1 MSRFTLRFAE
11 ISLEDIPVVGGKN
24 ASLGE
29 MYRELTPKGV
39 KVPDGFATTANA
51 YRYFLQ
57 SSGLE
62 SSINKILEQL
72 DPYDTKDLAEKGKQ
86 IRELILSAE
95 FPVELTEEIIASYK
109 QLCAK
114 YGLEID
120 VAVRSSATAED
131 LPEASFAGAQETF
144 LNIRGIDALIDSC
157 RKCYA
162 SLYNDRAIFYR
173 EVNGFKHAEV
183 ALSVGVQK
191 MVRSDL
197 AASGVIFTL
206 DTESGFQDVVFLTS
220 AYGLGEN
227 VVKGTVNP
235 DEFYVFKPTLRM
247 GFKPIIAK
255 TIGSK
260 EIKMVYGVDEH
271 AHTGLSTKNIPVPL
285 NERRLFSINEK
296 EILQLSRWAVQIE
309 EHYSNKAGYK
319 KPMDIEWGKDGQTG
333 ELFIL
338 QARPETVQA
347 KNLGT
352 HMTQYTLLEEGKVI
366 AVGRAVGAKI
376 GTGTVRI
383 IESVKDIDLFQEG
396 EILVTSMTDP
406 DWVPIMKKAGGIITE
421 RGGRTCHAAIVS
433 RELGIPA
440 IVGADNAMALLEDGM
455 EVTLSC
461 TGKDEGKIY
470 EGILRFHKEIIE
482 LKQTVRPKTKI
493 MMNISNPEEVFK
505 LSAIPNDGVGLARME
520 FIINTHIQIHPLA
533 LVHYPDMIS
542 ESVKKKIDE
551 LTAGYMSKEDYFIE
565 KLAQGIGKI
574 AAAFYPKEVI
584 VRMSDFKTNEYANL
598 LGGRAFEPKEDNPM
612 LGFRGASRY
621 YNPRYRRGFALE
633 CAAIKK
639 VREEMGLFNV
649 KIMIPFCRT
658 VAEGKKVLEEL
669 RLNQLVQGVQGLEVY
684 LMCELPS
691 NVILAEEFL
700 KDFDGFSIGSN
711 DLTQLVLGLDRD
723 SEIVAPLFDERNEAV
738 KEMLRIAIKVARK
751 NHKKIGICGQ
761 APSDY
766 PEIAQLLVECGIDSI
781 SLTPDVIISTSIKV
795 FEWEKSLEKYEVPQ

>member
-1 MSRFTLRFAE
+1 MSRLTLGFAE
-11 ISLEDIPVVGGKN
+11 IRLEDIPVVGGKN

-29 MYRELTPKGV
+29 MYRELTPKGI
-39 KVPDGFATTANA
+39 KIPDGFATTADA
-51 YRYFLQ
+51 YFYFLQ

-62 SSINKILEQL
+62 SSINEILNKL

-86 IRELILSAE
+86 IRELILSAK
-95 FPVELTEEIIASYK
+95 FPIKLTEEIKASYN

-114 YGLEID
+114 YGAEID

-144 LNIRGIDALIDSC
+144 LNIRGVDALIESC

-162 SLYNDRAIFYR
+162 SLFNDRAIFYR
-173 EVNGFKHAEV
+173 EVNGFKHSQV
-183 ALSVGVQK
+183 ALSIGVQK

-197 AASGVIFTL
+197 ASSGVIFTL
-206 DTESGFQDVVFLTS
+206 DTETGFQDVVFLTS

-227 VVKGTVNP
+227 VVKGSVNP
-235 DEFYVFKPTLRM
+235 DEFYVFKPTLKI

-260 EIKMVYGVDEH
+260 EIKMVYEEDEN
-271 AHTGLSTKNIPVPL
+271 ASIGLSTKNIPVPL
-285 NERRLFSINEK
+285 SERKLFSINDN
-296 EILQLSRWAVQIE
+296 EILQLSQWAVLIE

-319 KPMDIEWGKDGQTG
+319 KPMDIEWGKDGLSG
-333 ELFIL
+333 ELYIL

-347 KNLGT
+347 KNTGT
-352 HMTQYTLLEEGKVI
+352 RMTQYSLLEEGKVL
-366 AVGRAVGAKI
+366 AVGRAVGAKV
-376 GTGTVRI
+376 GYGKVRI
-383 IESVKDIDLFQEG
+383 IKSVKDIELFQEG

-406 DWVPIMKKAGGIITE
+406 DWVPIMKKAAGIITE

-440 IVGADNAMALLEDGM
+440 IVGADNAMNLLKDGM

-470 EGILRFHKEIIE
+470 EGILKFHKEMIE
-482 LKQTVRPKTKI
+482 LKQTVRPKTNI
-493 MMNISNPEEVFK
+493 MMNVGNPEEAFK

-520 FIINTHIQIHPLA
+520 FIINSHIQIHPLA
-533 LVHYPDMIS
+533 LIHYPEIK
-542 ESVKKKIDE
+542 ESDKKLIDE
-551 LTAGYMSKEDYFIE
+551 LTVGYENKVDYFIE

-574 AAAFYPKEVI
+574 AASFYPKDVI

-598 LGGRAFEPKEDNPM
+598 LGGSDFEPKEDNPM

-621 YNPRYRRGFALE
+621 YNPRYRQGFALE

-649 KIMIPFCRT
+649 KVMIPFCRT
-658 VAEGKKVLEEL
+658 IEEGKKVLEEL
-669 RLNQLVQGVQGLEVY
+669 EKNQLVQGEHGLEVY

-691 NVILAEEFL
+691 NVILADEFL
-700 KDFDGFSIGSN
+700 KYFDGFSIGSN

-738 KEMLRIAIKVARK
+738 KEMLKKAIKVAK
-751 NHKKIGICGQ
+751 ANNKKVGICGQ

-766 PEIAQLLVECGIDSI
+766 PEIAQLLVECGIDSM
-781 SLTPDVIISTSIKV
+781 SLNPDAVISTSLKV
-795 FEWEKSLEKYEVPQ
+795 YEWEKDHDLKLLH

>member
-1 MSRFTLRFAE
+1 MSRLALSFSE
-11 ISLEDIPVVGGKN
+11 ISLDDIHVVGGKN

-39 KVPDGFATTANA
+39 KVPDGFATTADA
-51 YRYFLQ
+51 YGYFLR

-62 SSINKILEQL
+62 SSINHILKHL

-95 FPVELTEEIIASYK
+95 FPFELTEVIKASYE
-109 QLCAK
+109 QLCGK
-114 YGLEID
+114 YGTVID

-131 LPEASFAGAQETF
+131 LPEASFAGAQETY
-144 LNIRGIDALIDSC
+144 LNICGIHALIDAC

-162 SLYNDRAIFYR
+162 SLFNDRAIFYR
-173 EVNGFKHAEV
+173 EVNGFKHSEV

-206 DTESGFQDVVFLTS
+206 DTETGFKEVVFLTS

-227 VVKGTVNP
+227 VVKGSVNP
-235 DEFYVFKPTLRM
+235 DEFYVFKPTLKI

-260 EIKMVYGVDEH
+260 EIKMVYVEDKDVY
-271 AHTGLSTKNIPVPL
+271 TGQSTINIPVPQK
-285 NERRLFSINEK
+285 ERRLFSINDD
-296 EILQLSRWAVQIE
+296 EILQLSRWAVLIE
-309 EHYSNKAGYK
+309 EHYSNKAGYN
-319 KPMDIEWGKDGQTG
+319 KPMDIEWGKDGLTG

-352 HMTQYTLLEEGKVI
+352 HMTQYTLLEEGKVL
-366 AVGRAVGAKI
+366 AVGRAVGAKVGY
-376 GTGTVRI
+376 GTIRVI
-383 IESVKDIDLFQEG
+383 KSVEDINLFQEG

-406 DWVPIMKKAGGIITE
+406 DWVPIMKKAAGIITE

-440 IVGADNAMALLEDGM
+440 IVGVENAMDLLKDGM

-470 EGILRFHKEIIE
+470 EGILKFHKELIE

-493 MMNISNPEEVFK
+493 MMNIGNPEEAFK

-520 FIINTHIQIHPLA
+520 FIINSHIQIHPLA
-533 LVHYPDMIS
+533 LVNYPEMLT
-542 ESVKKKIDE
+542 ESVKQQIDE
-551 LTAGYMSKEDYFIE
+551 LTAGYKSKEDYFIE

-574 AAAFYPKEVI
+574 AAAFYPKDVI

-598 LGGRAFEPKEDNPM
+598 LGGSSFEPKEDNPM

-621 YNPRYRRGFALE
+621 YNPRYRWGFALE

-658 VAEGKKVLEEL
+658 VEEGKKVLEEL
-669 RLNQLVQGVQGLEVY
+669 RLHHLVQGVKGLEVY

-691 NVILAEEFL
+691 NVILADEFL

-738 KEMLRIAIKVARK
+738 KEMLRIAIRSAKK

-766 PEIAQLLVECGIDSI
+766 PEIAQLLVECGIDSM
-781 SLTPDVIISTSIKV
+781 SLNPDVVISTSLKV
-795 FEWEKSLEKYEVPQ
+795 SEWEKSMEKHGVLQ